1 VTTYL
6 LGVDGGTTKT
16 IALVADERGRVLG
29 AGRRGGSNWTGAD
42 VSTPMAVVVEASGEA
57 LRSAGLA
64 GYDIALGMFALAGAD
79 WPEDHE
85 RRREFLEVAGLAR
98 RVVVKNDAFAGMRAG
113 SDRPYGVVI
122 SAGTGTNTAAIAP
135 DGREWA
141 FGYYA
146 NYGGAG
152 DLAGEVIAA
161 VLRAEDGRGSPT
173 LLAGLVLQRLKL
185 PSVEALLRGMASGD
199 VRQAD
204 RLSLAPLVFQASA
217 AGDAVADEII
227 VRHGAALAEYAT
239 ALIRRFD
246 MADLEFEVVL
256 SGSVFKGEGS
266 LLVDTVSDHV
276 HRVAP
281 RARVV
286 RASFEPAI
294 GAVLLAFDACDIPAD
309 QGVSRNLAETSPP
322 ASFYATA
329 DAGGYMNPRG
339 GRR

>member
-1 VTTYL
+1 
-6 LGVDGGTTKT
+6 
-16 IALVADERGRVLG
+16 
-29 AGRRGGSNWTGAD
+29 
-42 VSTPMAVVVEASGEA
+42 
-57 LRSAGLA
+57 
-64 GYDIALGMFALAGAD
+64 
-79 WPEDHE
+79 
-85 RRREFLEVAGLAR
+85 
-98 RVVVKNDAFAGMRAG
+98 VVKNDAFAGMRAG